1 MGMYS
6 AAMPVTMAMIT
17 SNIGGFTKRSTVNA
31 IYFVMYCAGNVIGPQ
46 LFFESEAPRY
56 QVCTTPYVYF
66 AAEVLWEKLI
76 IWWVRV
82 VYNRFWFVWRLWWLI
97 VLD

>member
-1 MGMYS
+1 MGTYS

-56 QVCTTPYVYF
+56 QVCTLPSTPVFYF
-66 AAEVLWEKLI
+66 NWCATGDGRLI
-76 IWWVRV
+76 AWC
-82 VYNRFWFVWRLWWLI
+82 L
-97 VLD
+97 